1 MQEVLAQGFD
11 WYCRETGYET
21 TLPLIESWLA
31 DPNPN
36 VRRASS
42 EGPRIWT
49 SRLYFKQHPEMAV
62 RLLSTLRADPSEYVR
77 KSAGNALRDISRKH
91 NALVRA
97 ELGPESIRNAPD
109 LSPCERV
116 QERHCSGPTIE
127 LRTSL

>member
-91 NALVRA
+91 NELVRA
-97 ELGPESIRNAPD
+97 ELRRWD
-109 LSPCERV
+109 LS
-116 QERHCSGPTIE
+116 QSGT
-127 LRTSL
+127 LQTYRLASAYKRAVSAVLQ